1 MFGVGHRGF
10 DVIFIEIY
18 VEIFEFV
25 AAVKYIFEAPILTL
39 VEVDIDFLKKTVDF
53 IKLILADL
61 LKLLL

>member
-25 AAVKYIFEAPILTL
+25 AAIKYIFEAPILTL
-39 VEVDIDFLKKTVDF
+39 VEVDINFLKKTVDF